1 MIIDF
6 RLRPPAKGF
15 EKLSIFGQQKGFE
28 MFPWNYRT
36 TKPIVSALEH
46 SMPEFLEEM
55 DEAGIVKG
63 VILPRNTAIGWGGV
77 SNDEVVAVSR
87 EYPDR
92 FIPFASV
99 DVSMGI
105 SESLEELERAAGL
118 GCKGLVVEP
127 GCCTPPLRANSAPLY
142 PLYQKCQELGLPVV
156 VSLSMML
163 GPDIS
168 FARPEHVQQAASDFP
183 KVNFIIAHA
192 SYPYILEALSVA
204 AIRENVWLIPDVY
217 MNVAEVSGHEL
228 FVQGVR
234 MLQGERIL
242 FGSAYPIRDLVQSVE
257 QVKSF
262 GLSDDMLEKIF
273 CLNARKL
280 LNI

>member
-15 EKLSIFGQQKGFE
+15 EKLSILGEHKGFE
-28 MFPWNYRT
+28 MFPWNYKT

-46 SMPEFLEEM
+46 SMPKFLEEM
-55 DEAGIVKG
+55 DEAGIGKG
-63 VILPRNTAIGWGGV
+63 VILPRNTAVGWGGV

-87 EYPDR
+87 EYPER

-105 SESLEELERAAGL
+105 NEAVQEVERAAAL

-127 GCCTPPLRANSAPLY
+127 GCCVPALRADSAPMY
-142 PLYQKCQELGLPVV
+142 PLYQKCQELNLPVV

-163 GPDIS
+163 GPDIT
-168 FARPEHVQQAASDFP
+168 FARPEQVQHAAIDFP

-192 SYPYILEALSVA
+192 SYPYVLEAVALA

-217 MNVAEVSGHEL
+217 MNVADVSGHEQ

-242 FGSAYPIRDLVQSVE
+242 FGSAYPIRDMVQSVE
-257 QVKSF
+257 QVKKF
-262 GLSDDMLEKIF
+262 GLSEELLEKIF
-273 CLNARKL
+273 LTNAKKL